1 MVRGFFDNGGKRAY
15 LAGTVDALAGV
26 DEIDLICPEPG
37 DNDAAIAQCERR
49 ADRIAVLS
57 LPAGLAG
64 VDQVLA
70 ARPGGTSGFAAVHH
84 PWVRAGGEL
93 TPPGGH
99 VAGAYASGTNEVR
112 GLDDAP
118 LERSLSDREVA
129 TLVEG
134 RVNPLRGRRV
144 ESGLTLDPDPERNYV
159 NVRRLLI
166 FLERSIDRGL
176 RWVAFE
182 PNGEPL
188 WAAVRETVS
197 DFLATRDEP
206 FFVRCDRT
214 TMTQDDLDNGR
225 LVCVIGVAPLR
236 PAEYVIIRIGQWTA
250 DAHS

>member
-1 MVRGFFDNGGKRAY
+1 MVRGFFDNGGTRAY
-15 LAGTVDALAGV
+15 LAGTVEALAGI
-26 DEIDLICPEPG
+26 DEIDLICPEP
-37 DNDAAIAQCERR
+37 DANDAAIAQCESRR
-49 ADRIAVLS
+49 DRIAVLS
-57 LPAGLAG
+57 LPEGLG
-64 VDQVLA
+64 MVDEVLA
-70 ARPGGTSGFAAVHH
+70 ARPPEATGFAAVHH
-84 PWVRAGGEL
+84 PWVRSGGEL

-99 VAGAYASGTNEVR
+99 VAGAYVSGTDDVR
-112 GLDDAP
+112 GLDETP

-129 TLVEG
+129 RLVEG
-134 RVNPLRGRRV
+134 GVNPLRGRRIW
-144 ESGLTLDPDPERNYV
+144 SAQTLDPGSEWNYV

-166 FLERSIDRGL
+166 FLERSIDQGL
-176 RWVAFE
+176 QWVAFE

-188 WAAVRETVS
+188 WAAVRATVS

-225 LVCVIGVAPLR
+225 LVCVVGVAPLR